1 MLGLVHGDLSSEDV
15 LPELLHAINR
25 QEMVDTIQYGLVPVA
40 YGLLNPSDPD
50 YPAVESSI
58 VRYEYD
64 PRKAIQM
71 IEELGYSRLG
81 DGLFH
86 DAAGQSLGV
95 QVVSSST
102 DLYIRTALASADYW
116 KRVGIDSEPYTVP
129 DARERDLDFRANYPG
144 FEVVSSG
151 SGIDGLKKFPHIRV
165 FANAATA
172 RAVQDGLEHRP
183 DWQIFETGARFI
195 FRDLLV
201 ESFAVPHDAT
211 IPSTKSGLQAPARVP
226 SVGTLYH
233 PVPVMFVPATP
244 SGISVTF
251 GSALKTEKGVVTPHF
266 VVPAGSTWSK
276 ARIVCRLPAGHGKV
290 TGVI

>member
-1 MLGLVHGDLSSEDV
+1 MADSLQGGLVAAADSGLPFGDPSYDDV
-15 LPELLHAINR
+15 
-25 QEMVDTIQYGLVPVA
+25 Q
-40 YGLLNPSDPD
+40 PS
-50 YPAVESSI
+50 V

-129 DARERDLDFRANYPG
+129 DARERDLDFRANYPA

-151 SGIDGLKKFPHIRV
+151 SGIDGLNNFRSAELRV
-165 FANAATA
+165 AENAYRGRNRARYASVELDTLIDRYFTTVPLQQRHQALGQVVNHMTSNVVNMWLFYNGHAMAIDNRLAN
-172 RAVQDGLEHRP
+172 V
-183 DWQIFETGARFI
+183 
-195 FRDLLV
+195 
-201 ESFAVPHDAT
+201 
-211 IPSTKSGLQAPARVP
+211 
-226 SVGTLYH
+226 
-233 PVPVMFVPATP
+233 
-244 SGISVTF
+244 
-251 GSALKTEKGVVTPHF
+251 SALQDTTNAHQWDVGN
-266 VVPAGSTWSK
+266 
-276 ARIVCRLPAGHGKV
+276 
-290 TGVI
+290 